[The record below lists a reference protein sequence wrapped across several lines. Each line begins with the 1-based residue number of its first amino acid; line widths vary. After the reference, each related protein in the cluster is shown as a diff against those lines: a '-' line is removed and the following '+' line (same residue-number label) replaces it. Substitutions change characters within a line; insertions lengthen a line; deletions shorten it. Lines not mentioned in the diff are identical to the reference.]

1 MNGMDEVMEKLFTGC
16 RAGQSGSADELPEM
30 PAIWHREA
38 TVYTTLLLRAMIFG
52 KSKETS
58 ETFTAYFE
66 E

>member
-1 MNGMDEVMEKLFTGC
+1 MICASPVTIATLLEVNFAFTPNTSL
-16 RAGQSGSADELPEM
+16 R
-30 PAIWHREA
+30 
-38 TVYTTLLLRAMIFG
+38 TTLLLRAMIFG